1 MQVSPHIVIPTE
13 NGVARTS
20 TYRTLI
26 HNKFFVIYWTGST
39 LVLLALQ
46 FVSISLAWFV
56 LKTTGSSV
64 RVAIILAVIPIAR
77 MATSPFIGRLLDRLP
92 RRRLMVI
99 DNVGQAIL
107 YLSIPIMTWMHIL
120 TFPIL
125 VGVVTA
131 AAALSPLSMIGRGV
145 LLPNLVSAND
155 LEVANGFSQFRSGL
169 VTLLGPAVG
178 GILVAAIGA
187 PLTLLVT
194 AACYAAYVLSLMGI
208 PATRYRT
215 RFPRD
220 PSTTSDPAP
229 NPWSFL
235 WSSPALLIIGMV
247 TLFFN
252 LTYGPLEPALPVM
265 VDRVYHSGAGTLGL
279 VWSSFAVGSL
289 LGTLLWSRFRPQ
301 WSLRWFITGVIIGWG
316 LFSGLTG
323 FTTHPWEAM
332 LTLFG
337 GGLVYSPY
345 NIVAATW
352 QQRLI
357 PDHLRGSVFGVFQSV
372 TSSGLPVGQLIGG
385 VVVSVWGAGATIT
398 IGGAATMLLGLVV
411 ASLRA
416 PWSRVPDTSVSQ

>member
-1 MQVSPHIVIPTE
+1 MPVSLHIAIPAE

-20 TYRTLI
+20 TYRTLTR
-26 HNKFFVIYWTGST
+26 NKFFGIYWTGST
-39 LVLLALQ
+39 LVLLALE
-46 FVSISLAWFV
+46 FVSIALAWFV

-64 RVAIILAVIPIAR
+64 RVAIILAVFPMAR

-99 DNVGQAIL
+99 DNVVQALL
-107 YLSIPIMTWMHIL
+107 YLSIPIMTWMHVL

-125 VGVVTA
+125 VGVVTVA
-131 AAALSPLSMIGRGV
+131 AGLSPLSMIGRGV

-155 LEVANGFSQFRSGL
+155 LELANGLSQFRSGL
-169 VTLLGPAVG
+169 VGLLGPAVG

-187 PLTLLVT
+187 PLTLFVT
-194 AACYAAYVLSLMGI
+194 SVCYGAYVLSLMGI
-208 PATRYRT
+208 PATRYRAGL
-215 RFPRD
+215 PRD

-229 NPWSFL
+229 NPWRFL
-235 WSSPALLIIGMV
+235 WNSPALLIVGV
-247 TLFFN
+247 ATLFFH
-252 LTYGPLEPALPVM
+252 LTYGPLEPAMPVM

-301 WSLRWFITGVIIGWG
+301 WSLRWVITGVIIGWG

-345 NIVAATW
+345 NIVVATW

-357 PDHLRGSVFGVFQSV
+357 PDHLRGSIFGVFQSV

-385 VVVSVWGAGATIT
+385 VVISVWGAGATIAV
-398 IGGAATMLLGLVV
+398 GGACTVLLGLVI
-411 ASLRA
+411 ALLRA
-416 PWSRVPDTSVSQ
+416 LWSRVSDTSLSQ